1 MPKTKSP
8 PVNLDKYLEGRKH
21 KYMTYQQAARYYGL
35 PYWGFVKVA
44 KEAKATWKL
53 RKTAIVDTV
62 VFDKYLE
69 EHCVVTEDEDV
80 IYETEEMDMPRA
92 RKEIK
97 NMEELIKSKKKKY
110 VRYARGRSFFQ
121 WGFTVFRR

>member
-21 KYMTYQQAARYYGL
+21 KYMTYQQAARHYGL

-62 VFDKYLE
+62 VFDRYLE

-97 NMEELIKSKKKKY
+97 QKTNCLENVS
-110 VRYARGRSFFQ
+110 SFFLDSIRFAWYKLWIMEQ
-121 WGFTVFRR
+121 

>member
-35 PYWGFVKVA
+35 SYWGFVKVA
-44 KEAKATWKL
+44 KEAKSTWKL

-80 IYETEEMDMPRA
+80 IYETEEIDMPRA

-97 NMEELIKSKKKKY
+97 NMEELIKSKKKK
-110 VRYARGRSFFQ
+110 
-121 WGFTVFRR
+121 